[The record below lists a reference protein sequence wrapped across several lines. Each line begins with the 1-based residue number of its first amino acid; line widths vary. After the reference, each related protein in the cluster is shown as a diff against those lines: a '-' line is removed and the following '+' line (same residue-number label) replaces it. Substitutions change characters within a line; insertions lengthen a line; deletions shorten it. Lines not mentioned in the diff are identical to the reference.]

1 MQFLVRDSC
10 DFHICQITELFN
22 EIQCLKRSVWLTFQ
36 SLSNNGT
43 NGNYPNTSEI
53 SISIQCEVWQKFL
66 LFVAGKGAML
76 APFKKDKSIWV
87 KKMINYLK
95 GPFKPFERSSF
106 LYFQKQ
112 EKIQGVLSSMKKIW
126 MLQILYCF
134 SSKNIVQILYSFPN
148 QNDGWIETHAF

>member
-1 MQFLVRDSC
+1 
-10 DFHICQITELFN
+10 
-22 EIQCLKRSVWLTFQ
+22 
-36 SLSNNGT
+36 
-43 NGNYPNTSEI
+43 
-53 SISIQCEVWQKFL
+53 
-66 LFVAGKGAML
+66 ML
-76 APFKKDKSIWV
+76 APFKKDKFIWV
-87 KKMINYLK
+87 KKKINYLK